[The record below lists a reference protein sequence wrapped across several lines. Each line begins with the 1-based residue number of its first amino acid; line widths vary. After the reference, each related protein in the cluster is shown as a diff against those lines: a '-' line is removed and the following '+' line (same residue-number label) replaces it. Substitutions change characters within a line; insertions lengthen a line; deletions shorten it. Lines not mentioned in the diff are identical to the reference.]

1 MGRREKNY
9 YGVLTP
15 AKRGLLERQQKRT
28 HRLCE
33 GSVSGML
40 GFRGGMQAGLGP
52 ALRIP
57 PQPNLQ
63 TTEIYIAI
71 NLLIDT
77 VPLTILIVTVC
88 TPRFAAYRQ
97 FAVDVV

>member
-1 MGRREKNY
+1 LSGSKS
-9 YGVLTP
+9 
-15 AKRGLLERQQKRT
+15 ERTGFVKGAFQG
-28 HRLCE
+28 CW
-33 GSVSGML
+33 VSG
-40 GFRGGMQAGLGP
+40 GGMQAGLGP